1 MKVALRGSG
10 SIILLFSIE
19 YSKLTHTFIIQ
30 ETEQD
35 FTGLTRYTHTKLN
48 YLVVKQ
54 VEIST

>member
-1 MKVALRGSG
+1 MKVALWGSG

-35 FTGLTRYTHTKLN
+35 FTGLTRHTHTKLN
-48 YLVVKQ
+48 YLVVEQ